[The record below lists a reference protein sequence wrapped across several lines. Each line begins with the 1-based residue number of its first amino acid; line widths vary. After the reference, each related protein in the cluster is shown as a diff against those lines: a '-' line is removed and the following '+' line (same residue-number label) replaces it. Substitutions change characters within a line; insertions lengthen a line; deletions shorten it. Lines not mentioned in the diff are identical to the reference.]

1 MTETASEELLAR
13 IRTLAN
19 PGVHWQ
25 VGLDVASRE
34 MMELARRPGFREA
47 MDRLHTSDPGAY
59 ADAVALIW
67 AKIGRGAELPPPDA
81 FWAAVERETRD

>member
-1 MTETASEELLAR
+1 MTEPASDELLAR

-19 PGVHWQ
+19 PGVHWRM
-25 VGLDVASRE
+25 GMDAASRE

-47 MDRLHTSDPGAY
+47 MDRLHASDPGAY

-67 AKIGRGAELPPPDA
+67 SKIGRGADLPAADA
-81 FWAAVERETRD
+81 FWAAVERETAG